1 MSWLIIIVILLLTV
15 GPLWRP
21 LLSSWRTVL
30 PVATGALVGWWASLL
45 FLSYMYSGPVLLAG
59 PVLGALM
66 IGSAGRAWLYENFP
80 PGGK

>member
-1 MSWLIIIVILLLTV
+1 MKWLIFIVVVLFLT
-15 GPLWRP
+15 GPLRKP

-30 PVATGALVGWWASLL
+30 PVIIGTIVGWWAAPL
-45 FLSYMYSGPVLLAG
+45 FLGYVYSGPVLLIG

-80 PGGK
+80 PRGK